1 MIKKMNNK
9 TPLAIIV
16 GAVIIAISI
25 FIVFSNTPNAQLI
38 KSCKKIVDQL
48 SNVQRGTAAGE
59 IVMTRCLNGQL

>member
-1 MIKKMNNK
+1 MIKNMNNK
-9 TPLAIIV
+9 TPLAIVV

-48 SNVQRGTAAGE
+48 GNVQRGTVAGE
-59 IVMTRCLNGQL
+59 MVMTRCLNGQL